1 MLWLPIL
8 QSFLLLSGW
17 KSPIFSTLP
26 YRWWSLSSYQVWYTH
41 DTVAKES
48 RRDTVGTSGK
58 DLLIVENRTGE
69 RIAFSSC
76 TGQFCI
82 EGLEHRS
89 AILRMSSLL
98 MMGWWAWEVRE
109 ERKKPKSRE
118 HQQFLRLH
126 GKLLVRVM
134 HMLVTLELFS
144 LRSSF
149 PLLLGVMAHCC
160 FYLVCGL
167 GIYWNVNKGII
178 ILKTNYLI
186 NHCLNFYAL

>member
-1 MLWLPIL
+1 MRRTDLWEKTLVVGKIEAGREGDDRGWEDWMASPTRWTWVWVSSGNWWWTGKPGMLH
-8 QSFLLLSGW
+8 SVGVTKSRTLLN
-17 KSPIFSTLP
+17 
-26 YRWWSLSSYQVWYTH
+26 
-41 DTVAKES
+41 D
-48 RRDTVGTSGK
+48 GT
-58 DLLIVENRTGE
+58 DW
-69 RIAFSSC
+69 
-76 TGQFCI
+76 CI
-82 EGLEHRS
+82 
-89 AILRMSSLL
+89 
-98 MMGWWAWEVRE
+98 RE